1 VFQQLITFV
10 LQLKSDASC
19 DITFLRQRDRAI
31 GQALVALRAKPI
43 AQINAWLQ
51 QVAGE
56 DTRKLA
62 QQVAYARCVL
72 ALMVILAGLVI
83 GNGTAAIVFY
93 YDGTRPINVL
103 PVLSVFVL
111 LPIVF
116 LLFLGMRAVLGRL
129 LVLLFGRTGWPQS
142 LSLWFAALLALIQR
156 LLPQHYRET
165 ILLTIGRGS
174 AHYRLYGRL
183 HRWFLL
189 TGSQLFA
196 LSFTLSAIAWFVFR
210 LSTTDMAFVWST
222 TFDIQPQMLAALTN
236 GLALPWQDLA
246 PQATIDLDTI
256 QKTRYFRAHQS
267 PLPPNAHAADLG
279 RWWPFLLAAMS
290 TYGLVPRLLALLICL
305 WRQRVALRWCL
316 VHVPGAADVL
326 DRMNSPIVETAATDT
341 LSSTQAHS
349 TPILDERAMRRE
361 PAPLPKATDLSHA
374 VCIQWAN
381 VPVHDRDV
389 RQHIGQQLA
398 VQVMSIWHAGGAN
411 DPEDDQRIMQAVAE
425 ALRGQ
430 SSTQSMC
437 VLLVKAWEPPM
448 LEVVDFL
455 GKLRRDIGPGQ
466 RLVVLPVAM
475 SPQAVTSKAYQQ
487 QCDIWQR
494 KLATL
499 GDPWLRVQSITT
511 LVAHPSPV
519 GEGR

>member
-1 VFQQLITFV
+1 VFQQLITLV

-31 GQALVALRAKPI
+31 GQALGALRARPI

-51 QVAGE
+51 QVTSD
-56 DTRKLA
+56 DTRQLA
-62 QQVAYARCVL
+62 QQVAYARRVIV
-72 ALMVILAGLVI
+72 LMVILAGLVV

-116 LLFLGMRAVLGRL
+116 LLFLGLRAVLSQL
-129 LVLLFGRTGWPQS
+129 ILLLFGRTEWPQS
-142 LSLWFAALLALIQR
+142 LALWFTALLALIQR
-156 LLPQHYRET
+156 FLPQQYRET
-165 ILLTIGRGS
+165 LLLTIGRGS

-196 LSFTLSAIAWFVFR
+196 LSFMLSAIAWLVFR

-222 TFDIQPQMLAALTN
+222 TFDIQPQTLAALTN
-236 GLALPWQDLA
+236 GLALPWQHLA
-246 PQATIDLDTI
+246 PQATIDLETI

-267 PLPPNAHAADLG
+267 PLPPHVHAEDLG

-305 WRQRVALRWCL
+305 WRQRVALHWCL
-316 VHVPGAADVL
+316 LHMPGAADVL
-326 DRMNSPIVETAATDT
+326 DRMHSPIVETTATDA
-341 LSSTQAHS
+341 LSSTREHP
-349 TPILDERAMRRE
+349 TPVAGEKAIRSA
-361 PAPLPKATDLSHA
+361 PVPLPEATGSAHA
-374 VCIQWAN
+374 VCIKWAD
-381 VPVHDRDV
+381 VPVQDSDV
-389 RQHIGQQLA
+389 RQHLRQHLA

-411 DPEDDQRIMQAVAE
+411 DPEDDQRIMQAVVD

-430 SSTQSMC
+430 SSTQSMG

-466 RLVVLPVAM
+466 RLVVLPIAM
-475 SPQAVTSKAYQQ
+475 SPQAITSKAYQQ

-494 KLATL
+494 QLTTL
-499 GDPWLRVQSITT
+499 GDPWLRVQAITT